1 MTKIKES
8 ERILKASKKK
18 KATNNTQRNSH
29 RAISPDF
36 SAEIADGK
44 GTDSNI

>member
-18 KATNNTQRNSH
+18 KRQQITHKGTP
-29 RAISPDF
+29 IELSPDF